1 MPLLYPH
8 ETWGIGFQNQKNML
22 ELKGKY
28 CKDCKIY
35 TDNIEQDALSMI
47 YHFLDHPMF
56 EESKIRIMPD
66 VHAGKDIVVG
76 FTVPFT
82 DHVNPD
88 HVGGD
93 IGCSVSTAITDL
105 PVNEAD
111 YPAIEKTIRENVKF
125 GMTIHEKSVYDVKQL
140 YKHLQ
145 TRLGEARQQWPEM
158 VNNMDVT
165 EKGITA
171 FLKRIDMNEHMFY
184 HSIGTVG
191 GGNHFVE
198 VGVTPEGNYAFT
210 AHCGSRNL
218 GQKVW
223 KYWKLEACKLADS
236 AKGYLTGEAMRGYIT
251 DMVIS
256 QAYAEYN
263 HMVIDRLVMEA
274 LVSSS
279 GKKAAITEQIY
290 TTHNYID
297 FGMKMLRKGA
307 VAAPEGKK
315 LVIPFNMRDGL
326 IICHGKGNED
336 WNCSA
341 PHGAGRLMS
350 RASAKELIDLD
361 EYKEAM
367 KGIYST
373 SVGTG
378 TIDESPMAY
387 KDPKEILQLIA
398 DTVEVEYFIKPVIN
412 MKATNSYDSSVEID
426 INEEQD

>member
-8 ETWGIGFQNQKNML
+8 ETWGIGLQNHKIML

-56 EESKIRIMPD
+56 EQSKIRIMPD

-82 DHVNPD
+82 NHVNPD

-105 PVNEAD
+105 KVNEAD
-111 YPAIEKTIRENVKF
+111 YPAIEKAIRENVKF
-125 GMTIHEKSVYDVKQL
+125 GMTIHQKAVYDYKEL

-145 TRLGEARQQWPEM
+145 NAVNKARQEWPEM
-158 VNNMDVT
+158 VNTIDVS

-171 FLKRIDMNEHMFY
+171 FLKRINQSEHMFY

-198 VGVTPEGNYAFT
+198 VGITPEGNYAFT
-210 AHCGSRNL
+210 VHCGSRNL

-223 KYWKLEACKLADS
+223 KYWKMESGKLAGVTN
-236 AKGYLTGEAMRGYIT
+236 GYLVGEAMKGYIT

-263 HMVIDRLVMEA
+263 HKVIDRLVVEA
-274 LVSSS
+274 IISGS
-279 GKKAAITEQIY
+279 GKKATITEQIY

-315 LVIPFNMRDGL
+315 LVIPFNNGSAYRADEVAGSL
-326 IICHGKGNED
+326 HALESSELLLPGNLVVNFRHVHIGDVTHFLLREIGNSD
-336 WNCSA
+336 HCNIAFNLYPFMCLAIFETFDNFAHINCF
-341 PHGAGRLMS
+341 L
-350 RASAKELIDLD
+350 LC
-361 EYKEAM
+361 
-367 KGIYST
+367 
-373 SVGTG
+373 
-378 TIDESPMAY
+378 
-387 KDPKEILQLIA
+387 
-398 DTVEVEYFIKPVIN
+398 YFL
-412 MKATNSYDSSVEID
+412 
-426 INEEQD
+426 

>member
-1 MPLLYPH
+1 MQPSKKHY
-8 ETWGIGFQNQKNML
+8 TIML

-28 CKDCKIY
+28 CKDCKIF
-35 TDNIEQDALSMI
+35 TDNIEQEALSMV
-47 YHFLDHPMF
+47 YRFLDNPMF
-56 EESKIRIMPD
+56 EGSKIRIMPD

-76 FTVPFT
+76 FTVPFSN
-82 DHVNPD
+82 HVNPD

-93 IGCSVSTAITDL
+93 IGCSVSTAITNL
-105 PVNEAD
+105 AINAD
-111 YPAIEKTIRENVKF
+111 DYEVIEKNIRENVKF
-125 GMTIHEKSVYDVKQL
+125 GLTIHQKAVYPYAEL
-140 YKHLQ
+140 YKHLNQ
-145 TRLGEARQQWPEM
+145 RLQQARQQWPEM
-158 VNNMDVT
+158 VGNADVS

-171 FLKRIDMNEHMFY
+171 FLKRINQSEHMFY

-210 AHCGSRNL
+210 VHCGSRNL

-223 KYWKLEACKLADS
+223 KYWKMEAGKQVGVANGFLV
-236 AKGYLTGEAMRGYIT
+236 GEAMKGYIT
-251 DMVIS
+251 DMVIA

-263 HMVIDRLVMEA
+263 HMVIDRLVLEA
-274 LVSSS
+274 IRSGS
-279 GKKAAITEQIY
+279 GKKVEIVEQIY

-297 FGMKMLRKGA
+297 FAMKMMRKGA
-307 VAAPEGKK
+307 VAAPEGRR

-326 IICHGKGNED
+326 IIARGKGNVD

-341 PHGAGRLMS
+341 PHGAGRLLS
-350 RASAKELIDLD
+350 RAAAKELIDLS
-361 EYKEAM
+361 EYEESM

-387 KDPKEILQLIA
+387 KDPDEIIALIA
-398 DTVEVEYFIKPVIN
+398 ETVEVEFFIRPVIN
-412 MKATNSYDSSVEID
+412 LKATNSYDSSVEVD
-426 INEEQD
+426 MNEEAD

>member
-1 MPLLYPH
+1 
-8 ETWGIGFQNQKNML
+8 ML
-22 ELKGKY
+22 ELKGKF

-145 TRLGEARQQWPEM
+145 TRLGEARQQWPDM

-171 FLKRIDMNEHMFY
+171 FLKRIDMSEHMFY

-274 LVSSS
+274 IVSSS

-326 IICHGKGNED
+326 IIARGKGNDD
-336 WNCSA
+336 WNQSA
-341 PHGAGRLMS
+341 PHGAGRLLS
-350 RASAKELIDLD
+350 RADAKELIALD
-361 EYKEAM
+361 EYRESM

-387 KDPKEILQLIA
+387 KDPKEILRLIE
-398 DTVEVEYFIKPVIN
+398 DTVEVEYFIRPVIN
-412 MKATNSYDSSVEID
+412 LKATNSYDSSVEID
-426 INEEQD
+426 VNEEAD

>member
-1 MPLLYPH
+1 
-8 ETWGIGFQNQKNML
+8 
-22 ELKGKY
+22 
-28 CKDCKIY
+28 
-35 TDNIEQDALSMI
+35 
-47 YHFLDHPMF
+47 
-56 EESKIRIMPD
+56 MPD

-111 YPAIEKTIRENVKF
+111 YPVIEKTIRENVKF

-145 TRLGEARQQWPEM
+145 TRLGEARQQWPAM

-171 FLKRIDMNEHMFY
+171 FLKRIDMSEHMFY

-274 LVSSS
+274 IVSSS

-350 RASAKELIDLD
+350 RAAAKELIDLD

-412 MKATNSYDSSVEID
+412 MKATNSYDSSVELD
-426 INEEQD
+426 MNEEQD